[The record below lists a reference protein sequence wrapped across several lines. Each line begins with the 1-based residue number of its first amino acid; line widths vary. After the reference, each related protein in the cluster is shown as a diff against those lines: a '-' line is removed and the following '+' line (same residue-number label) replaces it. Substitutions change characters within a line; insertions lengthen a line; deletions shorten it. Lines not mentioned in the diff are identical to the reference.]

1 MWDYNTIR
9 APFFQITVAGKT
21 LSDDRYRFIEEVTY
35 EDHATGSDICSVT
48 ISDPNFEFISDP
60 VFVTKAPFVLVGGYR
75 MRHRKL
81 LDGFISAVDY
91 IFPED
96 NTPQFI
102 IHAMDKSHKMDGL
115 LKKRTWKNKS
125 RYEVAKIV
133 AQENGFTFSG
143 HATKLSTKKEESIS
157 QSNQTDIE
165 FIIGLA
171 DECELIVYIKD
182 NTVYFQARSYMQSAS
197 SNFNYRKPPFDILS
211 FSPRV
216 VQKDLPEEEEDSDID
231 DKGKKQTGK
240 ADGSTP
246 RTTPGN
252 SGKPLNQ
259 VQKDYGSGPQSG
271 SGSKLVYSGG
281 DLKFVPGTKDDTPH
295 RYD

>member
-1 MWDYNTIR
+1 MWTYDQVRT
-9 APFFQITVAGKT
+9 PFFSIKVAGRE
-21 LSDDRYRFIEEVTY
+21 LSEEKYKFVEEVTY

-60 VFVTKAPFVLVGGYR
+60 VFVTKAPFVLTGGYKLKN
-75 MRHRKL
+75 RKL

-96 NTPQFI
+96 NTPQFV

-125 RYEVAKIV
+125 RLDVAKLI

-143 HATKLSTKKEESIS
+143 QSNKLSTKKEETIS

-171 DECELIVYIKD
+171 EECEMLVYVKD
-182 NTVYFQARSYMQSAS
+182 NKVHFHERNYAQYS
-197 SNFNYRKPPFDILS
+197 SVTLAYRQNPFDIIS

-216 VQKDLPEEEEDSDID
+216 VQKDIPEEETESDIS
-231 DKGKKQTGK
+231 DKGKKETGK
-240 ADGSTP
+240 ADSSTP
-246 RTTPGN
+246 TKTPAN
-252 SGKPLNQ
+252 SGKPLSQ
-259 VQKDYGSGPQSG
+259 VQKDYGSPGSGG
-271 SGSKLVYSGG
+271 SGSSLVYRDGN
-281 DLKFVPGTKDDTPH
+281 LVFVPGSKNGPT
-295 RYD
+295 RGYD